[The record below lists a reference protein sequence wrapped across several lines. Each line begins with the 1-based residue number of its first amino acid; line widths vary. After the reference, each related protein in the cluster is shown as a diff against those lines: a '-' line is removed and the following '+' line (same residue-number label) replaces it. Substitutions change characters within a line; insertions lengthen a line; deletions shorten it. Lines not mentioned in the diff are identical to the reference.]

1 MSGRV
6 LQRNIQDNGEKGEMG
21 AGRRESGEEKGRG
34 IERERERR
42 EGREGERDHKKSA
55 HRIPEADKH
64 WLAGSQLKGHQH
76 PITPGGSGFLCWSDL
91 CLIGSPPTLGGGGGD
106 GGSICLTQATSS
118 HPHLVRI
125 FTDTPKVL
133 VHRRLYQNTSKWTV
147 DREKLILAPDSES

>member
-55 HRIPEADKH
+55 HRIPETDKH

-91 CLIGSPPTLGGGGGD
+91 SLIGSPPTLGGGVGMGGA
-106 GGSICLTQATSS
+106 SASLRPPVLILTSS
-118 HPHLVRI
+118 ASSQTHPR
-125 FTDTPKVL
+125 
-133 VHRRLYQNTSKWTV
+133 S
-147 DREKLILAPDSES
+147 